1 MDIKQIKENKIRMIL
16 QFSIPSIIAMLLQ
29 TVITITDGYF
39 TGNYV
44 GQNALAAINLGLP
57 ILYFYLGTGLCIGVG
72 GSVISGRMLGAN
84 ERKKSSEVFSQTVA
98 AALLTCVTISII
110 VFLLFTPI
118 LKILRA
124 DGDLSVYFTTGKV
137 IHREY
142 REKHNRQ
149 RSIDAALLDRE
160 FSRFTASPN
169 YMLNCGLGTFLMPLC
184 AIAVLWKG
192 SELFEML
199 DVMFAETEGSVT
211 LLLCVVFC
219 GLVSMNF
226 MTAPSVSLEGKSL
239 WLLQSLP
246 VEPWRI
252 FRAKIRMQLLLTG
265 LPLLLC
271 IGCTETV
278 YSMCWLQLLMILLF
292 GGSYML
298 LMAQVGLFLG
308 IKMPTMTWTNEIMP
322 IKQGGAVIITL
333 LCGFV
338 YMILLFA
345 GFMLLPGWRLGFCR
359 YMICFVGAN
368 LFLSGWIYL
377 WLRKKGT
384 TRFSAL

>member
-1 MDIKQIKENKIRMIL
+1 MVECL
-16 QFSIPSIIAMLLQ
+16 
-29 TVITITDGYF
+29 
-39 TGNYV
+39 
-44 GQNALAAINLGLP
+44 GQ
-57 ILYFYLGTGLCIGVG
+57 
-72 GSVISGRMLGAN
+72 MN
-84 ERKKSSEVFSQTVA
+84 EKKTSEVFSQTVV
-98 AALLTCVTISII
+98 AALITCVAISVI

-124 DGDLSVYFTTGKV
+124 DGDLLDYFTTGKV

-169 YMLNCGLGTFLMPLC
+169 YMFN
-184 AIAVLWKG
+184 
-192 SELFEML
+192 
-199 DVMFAETEGSVT
+199 
-211 LLLCVVFC
+211 C

-252 FRAKIRMQLLLTG
+252 FREKIRMQLLLTG

-271 IGCTETV
+271 VGCTEAV

-298 LMAQVGLFLG
+298 LMA
-308 IKMPTMTWTNEIMP
+308 
-322 IKQGGAVIITL
+322 
-333 LCGFV
+333 
-338 YMILLFA
+338 
-345 GFMLLPGWRLGFCR
+345 
-359 YMICFVGAN
+359 
-368 LFLSGWIYL
+368 
-377 WLRKKGT
+377 
-384 TRFSAL
+384 

>member
-1 MDIKQIKENKIRMIL
+1 M
-16 QFSIPSIIAMLLQ
+16 
-29 TVITITDGYF
+29 
-39 TGNYV
+39 
-44 GQNALAAINLGLP
+44 
-57 ILYFYLGTGLCIGVG
+57 
-72 GSVISGRMLGAN
+72 
-84 ERKKSSEVFSQTVA
+84 
-98 AALLTCVTISII
+98 
-110 VFLLFTPI
+110 
-118 LKILRA
+118 KILRA

-246 VEPWRI
+246 LEPWRI

-265 LPLLLC
+265 LPLLC
-271 IGCTETV
+271 DGKAIRD
-278 YSMCWLQLLMILLF
+278 SFM
-292 GGSYML
+292 SYIIR
-298 LMAQVGLFLG
+298 VS
-308 IKMPTMTWTNEIMP
+308 TMQE
-322 IKQGGAVIITL
+322 
-333 LCGFV
+333 
-338 YMILLFA
+338 
-345 GFMLLPGWRLGFCR
+345 R
-359 YMICFVGAN
+359 Y
-368 LFLSGWIYL
+368 
-377 WLRKKGT
+377 
-384 TRFSAL
+384 